1 MTLNQIDI
9 SRSFE
14 FVTTDKETQKW
25 TGIKLLSVAGKYENI
40 IYKYG
45 KVEVGEEETKE
56 GDMPLTF
63 HYDVL
68 YSPQYT
74 PKELQEDMEF
84 KNLLGDILITII
96 ESQLK
101 EDNLEYVNTDN
112 WKNNT

>member
-1 MTLNQIDI
+1 MSLNPIDI

-14 FVTTDKETQKW
+14 FVTTDKETQEW
-25 TGIKLLSVAGKYENI
+25 TGIKLLSITGKYENI

-45 KVEVGEEETKE
+45 KVEIGEEETKE

-84 KNLLGDILITII
+84 KNLLGDILITVI

-112 WKNNT
+112 WKNDT